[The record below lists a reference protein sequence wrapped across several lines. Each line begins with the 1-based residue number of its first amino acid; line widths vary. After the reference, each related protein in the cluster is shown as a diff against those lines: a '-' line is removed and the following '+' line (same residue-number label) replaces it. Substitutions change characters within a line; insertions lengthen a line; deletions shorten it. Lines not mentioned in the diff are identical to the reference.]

1 MMKFLRRL
9 SYWTRQRKLDADLAE
24 EMEFHRRMLTA
35 EGAAHEL
42 GNATLMRENARAVWI
57 WPWLESV
64 WQDVAYAVRNLR
76 RQPGFTL
83 VAVVALAS
91 AIGVNTSLFS
101 VFNSMALRPWPVKDP
116 GRMVNIFRQEKR
128 DIDGFS
134 LAEFRYLAQH
144 SKTFAGMIAM
154 RNNNFDLDRQKVRS
168 AWVSGNFFSVL
179 GVQMQLGRGFMPE
192 EDLVESPQPVVVL
205 SYITWRDRFGSDP
218 AIVGKQVHLADV
230 PFTVVGVTSV
240 DFTGTSPD
248 RVDFWGPFPA
258 WSLLE
263 AHESWVKDFLR
274 KPTDCCANVAGRL
287 APGVAREQAR
297 AEIAVLSQQFHAQ
310 FKLENSAILLTG
322 TAFFNSSPRAKA
334 GIIPIFALML
344 GGVLLILLLACA
356 NVGNLLLARA
366 AARRREIT
374 VRLSLGAGRQRVIR
388 QLMTESLVLAFTA
401 GAVGVALA
409 YRLPKWVL
417 NAFISEPLTFRLEPD
432 ASVLSFALILCVMAC
447 AIFGLAPAL
456 HGTRMSVTGTRLRLR
471 SGFLAVQVA
480 ASVVLLVGAGLL
492 TRGVQRARVQDPG
505 FAIRDVAVVS
515 VDLPADSYNAS
526 RTRTF
531 FTQLMQDLRDLQ
543 PLGMTR
549 TVPLSSQHNFTSFRL
564 PGENENRDDLVLYHE
579 VSAGYFDVLRLPM
592 VAGRNFE
599 AADAARKVIIINETM
614 ARRYWSGGSAL
625 GKTVISDSPREIVG
639 IVKDAYTTDLDNI
652 LPTLYQP
659 ISGGTIPQL
668 LVRKSSTDP
677 SQPIAAAA
685 QRIDPRVRVRSAPL
699 SENLDR
705 WLDGTRVGAGLAAA
719 LGMLALTL
727 ASIGMFGVFAYWVQ
741 QRTQEIGIR
750 MALGAQPSQ
759 VVRVVLSA
767 SAQAVLVGLAIG
779 FVGAFA
785 GSRLLHRYLFGL
797 SPLDP
802 ISYGGAALVL
812 AVASLAATYWPAR
825 RATRIDPIA
834 ALRSE

>member
-1 MMKFLRRL
+1 
-9 SYWTRQRKLDADLAE
+9 
-24 EMEFHRRMLTA
+24 
-35 EGAAHEL
+35 
-42 GNATLMRENARAVWI
+42 
-57 WPWLESV
+57 
-64 WQDVAYAVRNLR
+64 
-76 RQPGFTL
+76 
-83 VAVVALAS
+83 
-91 AIGVNTSLFS
+91 
-101 VFNSMALRPWPVKDP
+101 
-116 GRMVNIFRQEKR
+116 
-128 DIDGFS
+128 
-134 LAEFRYLAQH
+134 
-144 SKTFAGMIAM
+144 
-154 RNNNFDLDRQKVRS
+154 
-168 AWVSGNFFSVL
+168 
-179 GVQMQLGRGFMPE
+179 
-192 EDLVESPQPVVVL
+192 
-205 SYITWRDRFGSDP
+205 
-218 AIVGKQVHLADV
+218 
-230 PFTVVGVTSV
+230 
-240 DFTGTSPD
+240 
-248 RVDFWGPFPA
+248 
-258 WSLLE
+258 
-263 AHESWVKDFLR
+263 
-274 KPTDCCANVAGRL
+274 
-287 APGVAREQAR
+287 
-297 AEIAVLSQQFHAQ
+297 
-310 FKLENSAILLTG
+310 
-322 TAFFNSSPRAKA
+322 
-334 GIIPIFALML
+334 
-344 GGVLLILLLACA
+344 
-356 NVGNLLLARA
+356 
-366 AARRREIT
+366 
-374 VRLSLGAGRQRVIR
+374 
-388 QLMTESLVLAFTA
+388 
-401 GAVGVALA
+401 
-409 YRLPKWVL
+409 
-417 NAFISEPLTFRLEPD
+417 
-432 ASVLSFALILCVMAC
+432 
-447 AIFGLAPAL
+447 
-456 HGTRMSVTGTRLRLR
+456 
-471 SGFLAVQVA
+471 
-480 ASVVLLVGAGLL
+480 
-492 TRGVQRARVQDPG
+492 
-505 FAIRDVAVVS
+505 
-515 VDLPADSYNAS
+515 
-526 RTRTF
+526 
-531 FTQLMQDLRDLQ
+531 LQ

-741 QRTQEIGIR
+741 HRTQEIGIR

-767 SAQAVLVGLAIG
+767 SAQAVLMGLAIG

-834 ALRSE
+834 ALRFE